1 VSEELRN
8 VIRERFAVS
17 RIDAQRGR
25 VQAVIEV
32 DQVSYRAMLVMEP
45 AASIVVGL
53 PCIDGF
59 ELRMRWTDRYANSG
73 APRAASFDDSFLIET
88 NDLALATIWLDHVS
102 RSALL
107 SSRYVS
113 AQQATRTTAMMWRD
127 AQWLH
132 EISHD
137 HVRADRRDAETS
149 VERMGDMLAA
159 SLLLAARP
167 VRWARAFDPVARALG
182 ADSAPRVEVGG
193 KPLLRVR
200 RGAVDVTV
208 HVARR
213 LGPGDTGRL
222 RTIVSAHRHGSG
234 GETLTLISE
243 DLPRAAWPPPN
254 PSNSVALVI
263 DPRASEL
270 LEMARPSSTMVRPHD
285 VDIAF
290 DGALSDSHRLGAAIE
305 LAAWWARE
313 FSGTGP
319 YR

>member
-1 VSEELRN
+1 MIL
-8 VIRERFAVS
+8 ERFAVS
-17 RIDAQRGR
+17 RIDATAGR

-32 DQVSYRAMLVMEP
+32 DQTSYRALLVMAP

-59 ELRMRWTDRYANSG
+59 ELRMRWTDRWANGG
-73 APRAASFDDSFLIET
+73 APRPASFDDSFLIET

-113 AQQATRTTAMMWRD
+113 AQQVTRSTALLWRD
-127 AQWLH
+127 AGWLH

-137 HVRADRRDAETS
+137 HVRADRRDAEPS
-149 VERMGDMLAA
+149 AERMADMLAA

-167 VRWARAFDPVARALG
+167 VRWASAFHPIARSLG
-182 ADSAPRVEVGG
+182 ADAAPRVEVGG

-208 HVARR
+208 HIARR

-234 GETLTLISE
+234 GETLSLISE

-254 PSNSVALVI
+254 PSGSVALVI
-263 DPRASEL
+263 DPRAAEL

-290 DGALSDSHRLGAAIE
+290 DGALSDPHRLGAAIE

-313 FSGTGP
+313 VSGTGP